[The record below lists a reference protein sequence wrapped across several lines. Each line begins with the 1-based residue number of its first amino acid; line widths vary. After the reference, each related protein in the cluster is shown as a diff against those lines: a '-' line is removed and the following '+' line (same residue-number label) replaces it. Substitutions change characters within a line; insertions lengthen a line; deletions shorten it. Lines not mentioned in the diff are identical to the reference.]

1 MADKTKVYHI
11 SKRSDGKWAIKFAGG
26 EKVIKTFATKEEA
39 MKYVRSGKCN
49 YVQIAVPTFWIK
61 EISEEEHQK
70 ERKDIFGIFSC
81 SFESQRGVLRFPFVV
96 SNKF

>member
-39 MKYVRSGKCN
+39 MKYGDALSGNQSGIVLVHASKGKN
-49 YVQIAVPTFWIK
+49 AGKI
-61 EISEEEHQK
+61 QK
-70 ERKDIFGIFSC
+70 QYNSLKN
-81 SFESQRGVLRFPFVV
+81 V
-96 SNKF
+96 K